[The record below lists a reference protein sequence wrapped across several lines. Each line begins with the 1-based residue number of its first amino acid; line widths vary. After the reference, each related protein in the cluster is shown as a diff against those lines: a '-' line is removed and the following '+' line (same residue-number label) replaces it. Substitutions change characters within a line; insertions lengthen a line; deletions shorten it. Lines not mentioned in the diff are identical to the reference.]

1 MNKLKERVRQML
13 IKYPGTRKSDNML
26 MALLWD
32 DDMDKLRMNNFD
44 PAKFGKTLT
53 YSHFLQWL
61 MHGKLTNWESAVRVR
76 RELQRKHPELRDDK
90 TYEKR
95 HKAAADYRDRYSSRY
110 NFIGRK

>member
-26 MALLWD
+26 MVMIWD
-32 DDMDKLRMNNFD
+32 DDIDKAMMEGNGYRVD
-44 PAKFGKTLT
+44 VKYG
-53 YSHFLQWL
+53 YFLKML
-61 MHGKLTNWESAVRVR
+61 MHGKLTNWESATRVR

-110 NFIGRK
+110 NFIGRE